1 MNKSSARFFTKY
13 RNAILFNKNLIISGA
28 AGFFASAY
36 TSQIYSSYN
45 DNALANSAV
54 ALATEYV
61 VYLPLFAVLYYR
73 DNKQRYIDP
82 ATGRKDGA
90 QIRRDIKKLF
100 AAFSVSEI
108 IFSITRV
115 LSQYE
120 ILQFG
125 TEPYAASMIS
135 SITAWAAFFLAIN
148 LMAKLVR
155 LFRRS

>member
-1 MNKSSARFFTKY
+1 MNKSSARFFARY
-13 RNAILFNKNLIISGA
+13 RDAILFNKNLVISGA

-36 TSQIYSSYN
+36 TSQIYSGYN
-45 DNALANSAV
+45 DDALANSAV
-54 ALATEYV
+54 ALATEYA
-61 VYLPLFAVLYYR
+61 VYLPLLAALYYR
-73 DNKQRYIDP
+73 DNKQKYVDP
-82 ATGRKDGA
+82 ATGRKDAA
-90 QIRRDIKKLF
+90 QLRRDIKKLF

-125 TEPYAASMIS
+125 AEPYTASMLS
-135 SITAWAAFFLAIN
+135 SIIAWATFFLAIN

-155 LFRRS
+155 LFRKS